1 MNYRRKMM
9 KYITKTLLIIS
20 LSTLLF
26 NCGGKSD
33 ENETKKPRVAVNIA
47 EVTSQ
52 DIQGVLGFFG
62 NVEGNQAV
70 KVFST
75 VPNRVTNIY
84 VDIGDKVNKGK
95 VLATISADKISDA
108 VTQAEA
114 GYEATLGQY
123 NTTEAEF
130 QRVQKLF
137 DENVVS
143 QSHYDAVKTQRD
155 ASKSSVKQMEAAL
168 SAARSQYQDTR
179 IKSPITG
186 VISMKNYE
194 LGDLAAPQMP
204 FFEVVDMNPVKVS
217 INVIERYLGLV
228 TPGLDALVT
237 VNSYPGETFSG
248 KVSIV
253 SPTLDAMTR
262 TASAEIIL
270 ENTDLKLKP
279 GMFANVEII
288 TEEKINV
295 PVIPDYAIIEK
306 TVLDY
311 SGGKISTGK
320 VNIEKFVFTVQ
331 DSIAVKKQIETGI
344 EHKNLVE
351 VLSGIEQGDILVTQG
366 QHILIDSSLVN
377 IIQ

>member
-1 MNYRRKMM
+1 M

-20 LSTLLF
+20 ISTLLL
-26 NCGGKSD
+26 NCGGESD
-33 ENETKKPRVAVNIA
+33 ENETKKARVAVNIA

-62 NVEGNQAV
+62 NIEGNQAV

-95 VLATISADKISDA
+95 VLATISADKISEA

-143 QSHYDAVKTQRD
+143 QSHYDAVKTQRN

-186 VISMKNYE
+186 IISMKNYE
-194 LGDLAAPQMP
+194 LGDMAAPQMP

-228 TPGLDALVT
+228 TPGLDAIVT

-253 SPTLDAMTR
+253 NPTLNAMTR

-288 TEEKINV
+288 TKEKFDV

-320 VNIEKFVFTVQ
+320 VKIEKFVFTVQ

-366 QHILIDSSLVN
+366 QHLLLDSSLVN